1 MRERGIFLSA
11 RLRML
16 AGMVT
21 PGNRIVDVG
30 CDHGYLSIYLVQT
43 GICPGAVGM
52 DLREGPLS
60 AARAHVEEY
69 GLGDY
74 IDLRLS
80 DGLAEYVPGEAQTMI
95 CAGMGGRLMEKIL
108 TQGMEK
114 AGEMKEL
121 ILQPQSELSGFRSF
135 LRSSGFDIVREEALR
150 EDGKFYFAM
159 KVVPGGKRPENA
171 ADAAGDA
178 CPEKGKAAG
187 ISSGSGGKRG
197 GSPGRARESEE
208 NRELYDL
215 YGELLLK
222 ARHPVLE
229 EYLRRQEKALKS
241 LAVSLGAA
249 AGKSLSEKAF
259 FRHQEV
265 LKELEQNQK
274 ALAFYT

>member
-1 MRERGIFLSA
+1 
-11 RLRML
+11 ML
-16 AGMVT
+16 ADMVT

-30 CDHGYLSIYLVQT
+30 CDHGFLSIYLVRA
-43 GICPGAVGM
+43 GICPKAVGM

-108 TQGMEK
+108 RQGMEK

-121 ILQPQSELSGFRSF
+121 ILQPQSEISGFRSF
-135 LRSSGFDIVREEALR
+135 LRSFGFGIVREEALR
-150 EDGKFYFAM
+150 EEGKFYFAM
-159 KVVPGGKRPENA
+159 KAVPGDKSQKKA
-171 ADAAGDA
+171 ADAAGDVR
-178 CPEKGKAAG
+178 PEKGKAAD
-187 ISSGSGGKRG
+187 GSGGKG
-197 GSPGRARESEE
+197 DGAPGWCREQEE

-229 EYLRRQEKALKS
+229 EYLRCQEKALKN
-241 LAVSLGAA
+241 LAVSLDAA
-249 AGKSLSEKAF
+249 AGNSLSEKAGI
-259 FRHQEV
+259 RRREV
-265 LKELEQNQK
+265 MKELERNQK
-274 ALAFYT
+274 ALLFFT